1 MTIYYFV
8 RHGST
13 NDSGKRITGYI
24 PGVELNNEGRQQAR
38 RIAEYFASITLTAI
52 YSSPLERAIE
62 TAEQVGYKKSIT
74 IQPISFL
81 KEINFGC
88 YQGRGEDLRGDTLW
102 ETFLTKPAK
111 TRFPEGESVAEAQL
125 RVIEGLTELS
135 RKHPENDE
143 VLCVA
148 HCEILRLAIAYALRM
163 PVDEYM
169 RITIDT
175 GSISRIRYTETE
187 QRVEF
192 LNHKP

>member
-102 ETFLTKPAK
+102 ETFLNFNPCILIMDAAFQFSVLPACQIGK
-111 TRFPEGESVAEAQL
+111 QTDCAVIVMVNTFAKKGAHLYFDGKFFP
-125 RVIEGLTELS
+125 
-135 RKHPENDE
+135 
-143 VLCVA
+143 
-148 HCEILRLAIAYALRM
+148 
-163 PVDEYM
+163 
-169 RITIDT
+169 
-175 GSISRIRYTETE
+175 
-187 QRVEF
+187 
-192 LNHKP
+192 